1 MMEQVQ
7 NISERTG
14 VSKDYILAFGAL
26 DNYLRRIEKKEEPR
40 WINLAKNALL
50 HRSLLRYEEYF
61 TKERYG
67 DVINDKNHETVAQ
80 LNKIVDE
87 INKIRESG
95 QLDFE
100 KLNSLWKEINGILS
114 S

>member
-1 MMEQVQ
+1 MEQVQ

-40 WINLAKNALL
+40 WINLAKNALM
-50 HRSLLRYEEYF
+50 HRPLLKYEEYF
-61 TKERYG
+61 AKERYG
-67 DVINDKNHETVAQ
+67 NVINGKNKETLEK

-87 INKIRESG
+87 INKIRDSG
-95 QLDFE
+95 ALDFE
-100 KLNSLWKEINGILS
+100 RLNSLWKEINGILS
-114 S
+114 Q